1 MNITQITT
9 VKSWDE
15 LQKVFTLDE
24 VKAALRHREQQRLY
38 HKKQYLKRQAVL
50 DKVRAEHP
58 DWFERA

>member
-50 DKVRAEHP
+50 DKVRTEHP